1 MKLRILI
8 IGSQGFVGSHV
19 LLALINKFGA
29 GSVYSTSIKDT
40 ALLGSAHCGDFRLTE
55 STVNDLANFIRINK
69 ITSVVNA
76 AGVIGVKP
84 SSNPDMKIATAIVN
98 SFKLLKNRPDLLY
111 VGSSSEY
118 TSVEFEV
125 DTDELSECQPS
136 SIYGNNKL
144 AVTKFLLKSSNQ
156 LNFKLCVCRVFNIIG
171 PKMNTKTILGKLYN
185 EVVLNKKREIDFFS
199 LSSYR
204 DYIDIRDVA
213 DAIVK
218 LIVKINSIKY
228 FSKIL
233 NVGSGN
239 ALQMRSLIN
248 QIKHASN
255 DFFEFT
261 EVNDVYGDKNIFWQ
275 RANIEKIKEII
286 SWKTQYTTSQSI
298 HYFLN
303 KED

>member
-1 MKLRILI
+1 MI

-19 LLALINKFGA
+19 LLALINKFGV
-29 GSVYSTSIKDT
+29 GPVYSTSIKDKD
-40 ALLGSAHCGDFRLTE
+40 LLGSAHCGNLRLTQGI
-55 STVNDLANFIRINK
+55 VDDLTDFIRTNK
-69 ITSVVNA
+69 ITFVVNA
-76 AGVIGVKP
+76 AGVIGPKP
-84 SSNPDMKIATAIVN
+84 SSNPDMEIADIIVN
-98 SFKLLKNRPDLLY
+98 SFKLLKNKPALLH

-118 TSVEFEV
+118 TSAEFEI
-125 DTDELSECQPS
+125 DSDELSECQPS
-136 SIYGNNKL
+136 SVYGKNKL
-144 AVTKFLLKSSNQ
+144 AVTKYLLNSSDQ

-171 PKMNTKTILGKLYN
+171 PRMNTKTILGKLYD
-185 EVVLNKKREIDFFS
+185 EVVLNRKKDIDFLS

-213 DAIVK
+213 DTIVK

-261 EVNDVYGDKNIFWQ
+261 EVNDVYGDNNVFWQ
-275 RANIEKIKEII
+275 RAKIEKIKEII
-286 SWKTQYTTSQSI
+286 GWKIQYTTSQSI
-298 HYFLN
+298 EYFLN
-303 KED
+303 RED